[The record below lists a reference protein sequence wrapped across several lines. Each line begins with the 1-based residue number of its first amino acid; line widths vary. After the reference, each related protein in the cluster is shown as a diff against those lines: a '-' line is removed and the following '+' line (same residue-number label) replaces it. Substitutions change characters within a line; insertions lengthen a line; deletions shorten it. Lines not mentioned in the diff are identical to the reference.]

1 MTVYD
6 SKNIEFMWRNVTLTG
21 TGDDHAYSISQQGDS
36 IQPYKGVQ
44 GEGLN
49 IINNAR
55 QWRITRT
62 FKVDSTSLP
71 MLIEDNI
78 NYVEDT
84 LVVRDLNT
92 GKSDTFTD
100 CVILNISGEQDART
114 RTVTW
119 SALYRNGKS
128 RMPSSA

>member
-1 MTVYD
+1 MAVYD
-6 SKNIEFMWRNVTLTG
+6 SKNIQFIWRGLTLTG

-49 IINNAR
+49 IVNNTR
-55 QWRITRT
+55 QWRITRS
-62 FKVDSTSLP
+62 FKVDSPSLAS
-71 MLIEDNI
+71 LIEDNL
-78 NYVEDT
+78 NCVEDT

-92 GKSDTFTD
+92 GKTDTFTD

-114 RTVTW
+114 RTVSW
-119 SALYRNGKS
+119 SALYRNGK
-128 RMPSSA
+128 

>member
-1 MTVYD
+1 MTTYD
-6 SKNIEFMWRNVTLTG
+6 AKNIQFVWRGITLTG
-21 TGDDHAYSISQQGDS
+21 TGDDHAYSITQQNDS
-36 IQPYKGVQ
+36 ITPYKGVQ

-49 IINNAR
+49 IINNTR

-62 FKVDSTSLP
+62 FKVDSVSLP
-71 MLIEDNI
+71 ILIEDNL

-92 GKSDTFTD
+92 GRDETFTD
-100 CVILNISGEQDART
+100 CVILNISGEQDSGT

-119 SALYRNGKS
+119 SALYRNGK
-128 RMPSSA
+128 